1 MTASRRHAGAPPV
14 PADDG
19 QGALGGGLSLSL
31 PYVPARLVIEV
42 SGPAGQTALLTYD
55 QDAQAATGGRLSL
68 VPGPGETGGS
78 SGTKVTS
85 A

>member
-42 SGPAGQTALLTYD
+42 SGPAGQTALL
-55 QDAQAATGGRLSL
+55 ASHL
-68 VPGPGETGGS
+68 V
-78 SGTKVTS
+78 KRVTLV
-85 A
+85 AHHPEFRPLDWIRERI